1 MIMVTLLSKKKKK
14 KKKKNGCDVLVATYF
29 NIVAT
34 CKSHTKL
41 RP

>member
-1 MIMVTLLSKKKKK
+1 MYDYGNIVV
-14 KKKKNGCDVLVATYF
+14 KKKKNGCDVLVAIYF